1 LDFQN
6 AHGTMYFASHDGPY
20 KQTNVPMGYQYRD
33 VAYIPIAVWRG
44 VRQTNVQPQIDKE
57 GSPVGAVQLIA
68 PQMMAFG
75 QFGVAQQLPITASP
89 ATKPLPCKLKR
100 I

>member
-1 LDFQN
+1 
-6 AHGTMYFASHDGPY
+6 
-20 KQTNVPMGYQYRD
+20 MGYQYRD

-75 QFGVAQQLPITASP
+75 QFGVAQQLPITAALFKTLTWQITFWKMERGRMRHSRARHP
-89 ATKPLPCKLKR
+89 A
-100 I
+100 